1 MSRQKRIALIGAGI
15 GGLTAARALALR
27 GFEVRVFE
35 QSDALREIGAG
46 IQMAPNATK
55 VLRALGLEPQLKAAG
70 YQPRSVVVRD
80 WDDGRELRRTPLDNA
95 EAKYGAGY
103 YLMHRADFLQM
114 LSVAIPGVTI
124 ELGARV
130 EAVASDDRQAVVTL
144 AGGKQFEADL
154 IVGCD
159 GIHSL
164 VRKTLHGAQSPR
176 FTGNMCWRALTPV
189 DVFPP
194 GLVAPDMT
202 IWMGPLGHIV
212 VYFIR
217 GGQFVNMV
225 ASRETDSWIDES
237 WSIESS
243 AAEMSAAFPS
253 VGGDMR
259 MLLERA
265 QRCFK
270 WGLFDR
276 DPLPWWSRGRITLMG
291 DAAHPML
298 PFLAQGAAQAI
309 EDAFVLAHELAM
321 SPDDIAAALQ
331 RYAAIRMP
339 RTRDVQLAARAQ
351 AGIFHLMSPA
361 ARLKRFLRL
370 DRFTKPDPK
379 LLNRDWLYEHDATE
393 NGRSLAGRSKQGSN
407 ST

>member
-1 MSRQKRIALIGAGI
+1 MSGTKRIALIGAGI
-15 GGLTAARALALR
+15 GGLTAARAFALR

-35 QSDALREIGAG
+35 QSDELKEVGAG
-46 IQMAPNATK
+46 VQVAPNSTK
-55 VLRALGLEPQLKAAG
+55 VLRALGLEAPLKAAG

-80 WDDGRELRRTPLDNA
+80 WDDGRELRRTPMDQA

-103 YLMHRADFLQM
+103 YLLHRADL
-114 LSVAIPGVTI
+114 LNILAEPVRGVTV

-130 EAVASDDRQAVVTL
+130 EAVASTDKQAVVTL
-144 AGGKQFEADL
+144 AGGRQFEADL
-154 IVGCD
+154 VAGCD

-189 DVFPP
+189 DAFPP

-212 VYFIR
+212 VYYIR

-225 ASRETDSWIDES
+225 ASREADTWVEES
-237 WSIESS
+237 WSVSSS
-243 AAEMSAAFPS
+243 AAEMSAAFPK

-259 MLLERA
+259 LLIDRA

-276 DPLPWWSRGRITLMG
+276 DPLPWWSRGRITLLG

-298 PFLAQGAAQAI
+298 PFLAQGAAMAI
-309 EDAFVLAHELAM
+309 EDGFVLAREVAAA
-321 SPDDIAAALQ
+321 PDDIPVALQ
-331 RYAAIRMP
+331 RYEAIRRP
-339 RTRDVQLAARAQ
+339 RTTDVQLAARAQ
-351 AGIFHLMSPA
+351 AGIFHLTSPL
-361 ARLKRFLRL
+361 ARLKRLLKL
-370 DRFTKPDPK
+370 DRVTQSDPK
-379 LLNRDWLYEHDATE
+379 LLNRDWLYEHDATGGE
-393 NGRSLAGRSKQGSN
+393 PAVSR
-407 ST
+407 

>member
-1 MSRQKRIALIGAGI
+1 MSGKKRIALIGAGI

-35 QSDALREIGAG
+35 QSDELKEVGAG
-46 IQMAPNATK
+46 IQVAPNSTK
-55 VLRALGLEPQLKAAG
+55 VMRALGLEPQLKEAG

-80 WDDGRELRRTPLDNA
+80 WDDGRELRRTPMDNA
-95 EAKYGAGY
+95 QAKYGAGY
-103 YLMHRADFLQM
+103 YLMHRADLLKILAQP
-114 LSVAIPGVTI
+114 VPGVTV

-130 EAVASDDRQAVVTL
+130 DAVSSTDRQAVVTL
-144 AGGKQFEADL
+144 SGGRHIEFDL
-154 IVGCD
+154 VVGCD

-189 DVFPP
+189 DAFPP

-202 IWMGPLGHIV
+202 IWMGPFGHIV
-212 VYFIR
+212 VYYVR

-225 ASRETDSWIDES
+225 ASRETKSWVEES
-237 WSIESS
+237 WSVESS
-243 AAEMSAAFPS
+243 AQEMSAAFPK

-259 MLLERA
+259 LLIDRA

-276 DPLPWWSRGRITLMG
+276 DPLPWWSRGRITLLG

-298 PFLAQGAAQAI
+298 PFLAQGAAMAI
-309 EDAFVLAHELAM
+309 EDGFVLAREVAAL
-321 SPDDIAAALQ
+321 PGDIPAALQ
-331 RYAAIRMP
+331 SYEAIRRP
-339 RTRDVQLAARAQ
+339 RTSDVQLAARAQ
-351 AGIFHLMSPA
+351 ANIFHLTSPA
-361 ARLKRFLRL
+361 ARLKRWLKL
-370 DRFTKPDPK
+370 DRWTKSDPK
-379 LLNRDWLYEHDATE
+379 LLNRDWLYEHDVT
-393 NGRSLAGRSKQGSN
+393 AGERALTG
-407 ST
+407 